1 MMKKEQNSLVSN
13 SENRNCLSDNE
24 IETELLKV
32 WEDLDPELYRF
43 DSTEFVRNA
52 TPSYA
57 EFLFAFGLAGYCFYI
72 PQTNKYYHIWR
83 DGNFYHGYY
92 MEIKEFSKNDILE
105 ILHKKS
111 EATSICNKNIMGF
124 IKYIEELP

>member
-105 ILHKKS
+105 ILQKKS
-111 EATSICNKNIMGF
+111 KSASPHNKSIVEI
-124 IKYIEELP
+124 IKYVEELP